1 MLQDLR
7 FGFKLL
13 WKEKAFTITA
23 LLTLALCI
31 GANTAIF
38 TVLHAVIL
46 APLPFAEP
54 DRLVAMGNIYPGV
67 GVVKN
72 AQNSIPDYL
81 DRRQM
86 TDVFDS
92 VAEFTDAG
100 YDTGP
105 EGSPVRVKADL
116 VTPSYFHV
124 LRASPMMGRLFT
136 EDDAVYQKN
145 QFAILSYGLWN
156 DMFGRD
162 PGVVGKDLR
171 LSGVNYRVVG
181 VMPATFEV
189 PGREARLWTP
199 LTWAPRQGTDDG
211 RHNNN
216 WDMVARLKPGVTMA
230 LAQQHIDALNRRIL
244 ENSGKMRKLLEN
256 ARYGTVVQGL
266 KEELVGDVRPIL
278 YLLQCAV
285 AFVLLIGCVNV
296 ANLMLVRSNIR
307 MKELAIRYSLGAGRG
322 RLAGQLLLEA
332 MALASVGGVFGVVT
346 GMAGVRLLALIGTS
360 DLPRGASVQ
369 MDGTVLA
376 FSAAVAALTGLIF
389 GSVPVYHLMRRDL
402 NAVFR
407 STERT
412 GTTEKRALWTR
423 SALVVCQ
430 VSLAFVLLIGSGLL
444 TLSFARLLTVDPG
457 FQAQNVQTAEFSL
470 PPARYKEDAQ
480 VRNFV
485 GGLLERVRAIPG
497 VTAAG
502 ATDALPFGSGANASA
517 MAVEGYNA
525 ATGELPP
532 VARWSTIDAGYLAA
546 MKIPLRAGR
555 YFREGD
561 TADSQKVAI
570 VDEFLARKYWPA
582 GKAVGGRIWRG
593 IDAKYGVYTVIGV
606 VGSVKSEDMADLSPR
621 GEVYWNYKQ
630 SPQHTMHVVVKTAAN
645 DAQAIGAV
653 RAALRE
659 SDAELPLFDVKTMPE
674 RVTRS
679 VRDRKAAM
687 VICLVFALLAL
698 TLSAIGIYGVL
709 AYTVAQRTREFGI
722 RMALGASASDVVKMV
737 IRHGVRLAAIGLGI
751 GVAGAL
757 AVTRLMTSMLYT
769 VRPTDPLVFG
779 SVAVALMTVAVTAS
793 VVPSVRI
800 SRIRPANALRYE

>member
-46 APLPFAEP
+46 APLPFAEA

-67 GVVKN
+67 GVIKN

-92 VAEFTDAG
+92 VAEFTDTG
-100 YDTGP
+100 YDAGP

-116 VTPSYFHV
+116 VTPSYFRV

-145 QFAILSYGLWN
+145 QYAILSYGLWK

-162 PGVVGKDLR
+162 PGVVGRELR

-181 VMPATFEV
+181 VMPETFDV

-199 LTWAPRQGTDDG
+199 LTWAPQVGTEDG

-216 WDMVARLKPGVTMA
+216 WEMVARLKPGVTMA

-256 ARYGTVVQGL
+256 ARYGTVVQGM
-266 KEELVGDVRPIL
+266 KEQLVGDVRPTL

-322 RLAGQLLLEA
+322 RLAGQLLIEA
-332 MALASVGGVFGVVT
+332 MALASIGGVFGVVT

-360 DLPRGASVQ
+360 DLPRGAGIQ

-376 FSAAVAALTGLIF
+376 FSAAVAVLTGLVF
-389 GSVPVYHLMRRDL
+389 GSVPVYHLVRRDL

-412 GTTEKRALWTR
+412 GTTEKHALWTR

-444 TLSFARLLTVDPG
+444 TLSFARLLAVDPG

-470 PPARYKEDAQ
+470 PRARYKEDAQ
-480 VRNFV
+480 VRAFV

-502 ATDALPFGSGANASA
+502 ATDALPFGGNANASA

-525 ATGELPP
+525 ASGELPP

-561 TADSQKVAI
+561 TEDTQKVAI
-570 VDEFLARKYWPA
+570 VDEYLARKYWPA

-593 IDAKYGVYTVIGV
+593 IEPKYGVYTVIGV

-621 GEVYWNYKQ
+621 GEVYWSYKQ
-630 SPQHTMHVVVKTAAN
+630 SPQHTMHVVVKTAGN
-645 DAQAIGAV
+645 DMQAVAAV
-653 RAALRE
+653 RAVLRQA
-659 SDAELPLFDVKTMPE
+659 DPELPLFDVKTMPE
-674 RVTRS
+674 RVMRS

-722 RMALGASASDVVKMV
+722 RMALGASASDVVRMV
-737 IRHGVRLAAIGLGI
+737 MRHGLRLAAIGLGI

-757 AVTRLMTSMLYT
+757 AITRLMSSLLYS

-779 SVAVALMTVAVTAS
+779 SVAVALMAVAVAAS

>member
-1 MLQDLR
+1 
-7 FGFKLL
+7 
-13 WKEKAFTITA
+13 
-23 LLTLALCI
+23 
-31 GANTAIF
+31 
-38 TVLHAVIL
+38 
-46 APLPFAEP
+46 
-54 DRLVAMGNIYPGV
+54 
-67 GVVKN
+67 
-72 AQNSIPDYL
+72 
-81 DRRQM
+81 
-86 TDVFDS
+86 
-92 VAEFTDAG
+92 
-100 YDTGP
+100 
-105 EGSPVRVKADL
+105 VRVKADV
-116 VTPSYFHV
+116 VTPSYFRV

-145 QFAILSYGLWN
+145 QFAILSYGLWK

-171 LSGVNYRVVG
+171 LSGVNYRVIG
-181 VMPATFEV
+181 VMPEAFGQ

-199 LTWAPRQGTDDG
+199 LAWAPEAGTDDG
-211 RHNNN
+211 RHSNN
-216 WDMVARLKPGVTMA
+216 WEMVARLKPGVTMA
-230 LAQQHIDALNRRIL
+230 LAQQHIDALNRRSV
-244 ENSGKMRKLLEN
+244 ENAGKMRKLLEN
-256 ARYGTVVQGL
+256 ARFGTVVQGL
-266 KEELVGDVRPIL
+266 KEQLVGDVRSTL

-322 RLAGQLLLEA
+322 RLAGQLLIEA
-332 MALASVGGVFGVVT
+332 MALAAIGGVFGVVT
-346 GMAGVRLLALIGTS
+346 GMAGVRLLGLIGTS
-360 DLPRGASVQ
+360 DLPRGATIQ

-376 FSAAVAALTGLIF
+376 FSAAVAVLTGLVF
-389 GSVPVYHLMRRDL
+389 GSVPVYHLVRRDL

-412 GTTEKRALWTR
+412 GTTEKRALLTR

-444 TLSFARLLTVDPG
+444 TLSFARLLAVDPG

-470 PPARYKEDAQ
+470 PRARYKEDAQ

-497 VTAAG
+497 VSAVG
-502 ATDALPFGSGANASA
+502 ATDALPFGGGANASA
-517 MAVEGYNA
+517 MAVEGYNP

-561 TADSQKVAI
+561 TADSQKVVI

-630 SPQHTMHVVVKTAAN
+630 SPQHTMHVVVKTAAS
-645 DAQAIGAV
+645 DTQAVAAV
-653 RAALRE
+653 RAALKQA
-659 SDAELPLFDVKTMPE
+659 DPELPLFDVKTMPE

-709 AYTVAQRTREFGI
+709 AYTVTQRTREFGI
-722 RMALGASASDVVKMV
+722 RMALGASASDVVRMV
-737 IRHGVRLAAIGLGI
+737 VRHGVRLAAIGLGI

-757 AVTRLMTSMLYT
+757 AITRLMTSMLYT

-779 SVAVALMTVAVTAS
+779 SVAVALMAVAVVAS

-800 SRIRPANALRYE
+800 SRIRPTSALRYE

>member
-1 MLQDLR
+1 MKIQ
-7 FGFKLL
+7 
-13 WKEKAFTITA
+13 
-23 LLTLALCI
+23 
-31 GANTAIF
+31 
-38 TVLHAVIL
+38 
-46 APLPFAEP
+46 
-54 DRLVAMGNIYPGV
+54 
-67 GVVKN
+67 
-72 AQNSIPDYL
+72 
-81 DRRQM
+81 
-86 TDVFDS
+86 
-92 VAEFTDAG
+92 
-100 YDTGP
+100 
-105 EGSPVRVKADL
+105 ADQ
-116 VTPSYFHV
+116 VTPSYFRA
-124 LRASPMMGRLFT
+124 LRATPMMGRLFT

-145 QFAILSYGLWN
+145 QFAILSYGLWKEI
-156 DMFGRD
+156 FGRD

-181 VMPATFEV
+181 VMPETFAQ

-199 LTWAPRQGTDDG
+199 LTWEPRQGTDDG
-211 RHNNN
+211 RHSNN
-216 WDMVARLKPGVTMA
+216 WEMVARLKPVVTVG
-230 LAQQHIDALNRRIL
+230 LAQQRIDAFNRHNI
-244 ENSGKMRKLLEN
+244 ENSGRVRKLLEN
-256 ARYGTVVQGL
+256 ARFGTTVQGL
-266 KEELVGDVRPIL
+266 KEELVGDVRPML

-322 RLAGQLLLEA
+322 RLANCSSKPWH
-332 MALASVGGVFGVVT
+332 LASIGAVFGVLT
-346 GMAGVRLLALIGTS
+346 GMAGVRLLALIGTA
-360 DLPRGASVQ
+360 DLPRGQSIE

-376 FSAAVAALTGLIF
+376 FSAAVAVLTGLVF
-389 GSVPVYHLMRRDL
+389 GSVPVYHLVRRDL

-444 TLSFARLLTVDPG
+444 TLSFARLLAVDPG

-470 PPARYKEDAQ
+470 PRSRYKEDAQ
-480 VRNFV
+480 LRGFV

-497 VTAAG
+497 VAEAG
-502 ATDALPFGSGANASA
+502 TTDALPFTDRNNASA
-517 MAVEGYNA
+517 LAVEGYNYNA

-532 VARWSTIDAGYLAA
+532 VPRWSNIDAGYLPA

-561 TADSQKVAI
+561 AADTQKVVI
-570 VDEFLARKYWPA
+570 VDEVLARKYFPP
-582 GKAVGGRIWRG
+582 GKAVGGHIRRG
-593 IDAKYGVYTVIGV
+593 MNPTGPLYTVIGV

-630 SPQHTMHVVVKTAAN
+630 SPPRTMHVVVKTAAN
-645 DAQAIGAV
+645 NTQAASAV
-653 RAALRE
+653 RAALRQA
-659 SDAELPLFDVKTMPE
+659 DPELPLFDVKSMPE
-674 RVTRS
+674 RVTHS

-687 VICLVFALLAL
+687 VICLIFALLAL

-722 RMALGASASDVVKMV
+722 RMALGASSGDVVGMV
-737 IRHGVRLAAIGLGI
+737 MRHGVRLAAIGLGI
-751 GVAGAL
+751 GVVGAK
-757 AVTRLMTSMLYT
+757 AITRLMTTMLYS

-779 SVAVALMTVAVTAS
+779 SVAAALMAVAVAAS
-793 VVPSVRI
+793 AVPSLRI
-800 SRIRPANALRYE
+800 ARIRPANALRYE

>member
-13 WKEKAFTITA
+13 WKEKAFTVTA

-46 APLPFAEP
+46 APLPFADP
-54 DRLVAMGNIYPGV
+54 DRLVSMGNIYPGV
-67 GVVKN
+67 GVTKN

-92 VAEFTDAG
+92 VAEYCNAG

-105 EGSPVRVKADL
+105 EGSPVRVKADQ
-116 VTPSYFHV
+116 VTPSYFRV
-124 LRASPMMGRLFT
+124 LRAQPMIGRLFT
-136 EDDAVYQKN
+136 EDDAVYRKN
-145 QFAILSYGLWN
+145 QFTILSYGLWK
-156 DMFGRD
+156 DMFGSD
-162 PGVVGKDLR
+162 PHIVGKDVR
-171 LSGVNYRVVG
+171 LSRVNYRVVG
-181 VMPATFEV
+181 VMPAGFAQ

-199 LTWAPRQGTDDG
+199 LNWEPDQATDDG
-211 RHNNN
+211 RHSNN
-216 WDMVARLKPGVTMA
+216 WDMIARLKPGVSIA
-230 LAQQHIDALNRRIL
+230 VAQQHIDALNRHSV
-244 ENSGKMRKLLEN
+244 ENAGKMRKLLEN
-256 ARYGTVVQGL
+256 ARFGTVVQGF
-266 KEELVGDVRPIL
+266 KEQLVDDVRPTL

-307 MKELAIRYSLGAGRG
+307 MKELAIRYSLGAGRR
-322 RLAGQLLLEA
+322 RLAGQLLIEA
-332 MALASVGGVFGVVT
+332 MALAAVGGVFGVFT
-346 GMAGVRLLALIGTS
+346 GMVGVRLLAMIGTG
-360 DLPRGASVQ
+360 DLPRGDRIE
-369 MDGTVLA
+369 MDGAVLL
-376 FSAAVAALTGLIF
+376 FSAAIAALTGLVF
-389 GSVPVYHLMRRDL
+389 GSVPVYHLVRRDL

-423 SALVVCQ
+423 NALVLCQ

-444 TLSFARLLTVDPG
+444 TLSFARLLAVDPG
-457 FQAQNVQTAEFSL
+457 FRAENVQTAEFSL
-470 PPARYKEDAQ
+470 PWARYKDDVQ

-485 GGLLERVRAIPG
+485 SGLLEQLHAIPG
-497 VTAAG
+497 VLGVG
-502 ATDALPFGSGANASA
+502 ATNALPFTDRNNASA
-517 MAVEGYNA
+517 LAVEGYNA
-525 ATGELPP
+525 ASGELPP
-532 VARWSTIDAGYLAA
+532 VARWSTIDPGYLPA

-555 YFREGD
+555 YFNESDGAD
-561 TADSQKVAI
+561 TQKVAI
-570 VDEFLARKYWPA
+570 VDEYLARKYWPA
-582 GKAVGGRIWRG
+582 GKAVGGRIMHG
-593 IDAKYGVYTVIGV
+593 IDSKNGFYTVIGV
-606 VGSVKSEDMADLSPR
+606 VGSVKSENMADLSQR

-630 SPQHTMHVVVKTAAN
+630 FPEHTMHVVVKTAAKN
-645 DAQAIGAV
+645 AQAIAAV
-653 RAALRE
+653 RNVLRQA
-659 SDAELPLFDVKTMPE
+659 DPELPLFDVQSMPE
-674 RVTRS
+674 RVTNS
-679 VRDRKAAM
+679 VSDRQAAM
-687 VICLVFALLAL
+687 VICVVFALLAL

-722 RMALGASASDVVKMV
+722 RMALGASAGDVVGMV

-751 GVAGAL
+751 GLAGAL
-757 AVTRLMTSMLYT
+757 AITRWMTAMLFE
-769 VRPTDPLVFG
+769 VRPTDPFVFG
-779 SVAVALMTVAVTAS
+779 SVAVALMAVALAAS

>member
-13 WKEKAFTITA
+13 WKEKAFTVTA

-54 DRLVAMGNIYPGV
+54 DRLVSMGNIYPGV
-67 GVVKN
+67 GVTKN

-92 VAEFTDAG
+92 VAEYCTAG
-100 YDTGP
+100 YDAGP
-105 EGSPVRVKADL
+105 EGSPVRLKADQ
-116 VTPSYFHV
+116 VTPSYFRV
-124 LRASPMMGRLFT
+124 LRAQPMMGRLFT
-136 EDDAVYQKN
+136 EDDAVYRKN
-145 QFAILSYGLWN
+145 QFAILSYGLWK
-156 DMFGRD
+156 DMFGSD
-162 PGVVGKDLR
+162 PHIVGKDVR
-171 LSGVNYRVVG
+171 LSRVNYRVVG
-181 VMPATFEV
+181 VMPPGFAQ

-199 LTWAPRQGTDDG
+199 LNWEPNQATDDG
-211 RHNNN
+211 RHSNN
-216 WDMVARLKPGVTMA
+216 WDMIARLKPGVSMA
-230 LAQQHIDALNRRIL
+230 VAQQHIDALNRHSL
-244 ENSGKMRKLLEN
+244 ENAGKMRKLLEN
-256 ARYGTVVQGL
+256 ARFGTVVQGF
-266 KEELVGDVRPIL
+266 KEQLVDDVRPTL

-307 MKELAIRYSLGAGRG
+307 MKELAIRYSLGAGRR
-322 RLAGQLLLEA
+322 RLAGQLLIEA
-332 MALASVGGVFGVVT
+332 IALAAVGGVFGVFT
-346 GMAGVRLLALIGTS
+346 GMVGVRLLAMIGTGE
-360 DLPRGASVQ
+360 LPRGDRIEV
-369 MDGTVLA
+369 DGAVLL
-376 FSAAVAALTGLIF
+376 FSAAVAALTGLVF
-389 GSVPVYHLMRRDL
+389 GSVPVYHLVRRDL

-423 SALVVCQ
+423 NALVVCQ

-444 TLSFARLLTVDPG
+444 TLSFARLLSVDPG
-457 FQAQNVQTAEFSL
+457 FRAENVQTAEFSL
-470 PPARYKEDAQ
+470 PWARYKDDTQ

-485 GGLLERVRAIPG
+485 SGLLEQLRAIPG
-497 VTAAG
+497 VLGVG
-502 ATDALPFGSGANASA
+502 ATNALPFTDRNNASA
-517 MAVEGYNA
+517 LAVEGYNA
-525 ATGELPP
+525 ASGELPP
-532 VARWSTIDAGYLAA
+532 VARWSTIDPGYLAA

-555 YFREGD
+555 FFNESDGPD
-561 TADSQKVAI
+561 TQKVVL
-570 VDEFLARKYWPA
+570 VDEYLARKYWPA
-582 GKAVGGRIWRG
+582 GKAVGGRIMRG
-593 IDAKYGVYTVIGV
+593 IESKDGLYTVIGV
-606 VGSVKSEDMADLSPR
+606 VGSVKSENMADLSQR

-630 SPQHTMHVVVKTAAN
+630 FPEHTMHVVVKTAAN
-645 DAQAIGAV
+645 NAQAIAAV
-653 RAALRE
+653 RSVLRKA
-659 SDAELPLFDVKTMPE
+659 DPELPLFDVQSMPE
-674 RVTRS
+674 RVTNS
-679 VRDRKAAM
+679 VSDRKAAM

-722 RMALGASASDVVKMV
+722 RMALGASAGEVVRMV
-737 IRHGVRLAAIGLGI
+737 IRHGVRLAAIGLAI
-751 GVAGAL
+751 GFAGAL
-757 AVTRLMTSMLYT
+757 AITRLMTAMLFE
-769 VRPTDPLVFG
+769 VRPTDPFVFG
-779 SVAVALMTVAVTAS
+779 SVAVSLMAVAVAAS